1 MFLGEVDLQGR
12 VKLYMVKVMSNL
24 RNYTQDFGPDN
35 TSAVFENLTPN
46 TIYTVTVTITIH
58 GGASITSDPVT
69 ATTHDGG
76 KKIFFS
82 ELAAAC
88 GQQATCGQAKG
99 LRKQVPW
106 YSRRNMKFNEKL
118 TLHA

>member
-1 MFLGEVDLQGR
+1 MLSGEVDLQGH
-12 VKLYMVKVMSNL
+12 VKLYTVKVMSNL

-46 TIYTVTVTITIH
+46 TVYIVTVTITIH

-88 GQQATCGQAKG
+88 GMLPKG
-99 LRKQVPW
+99 LRKQVLW
-106 YSRRNMKFNEKL
+106 YSTRNMKFNKKL